1 MNTHAN
7 GISPFLS
14 LNRHFLGDAT
24 FFFLQLILSN
34 ILRHNPSL
42 LIFCFFIPSNY
53 HCSYFCSVLSS
64 FLQIS
69 LGRFFSLWN
78 IPYDFTTTKPTSW
91 VCCFFAS
98 DSLWLSYAFDL
109 SLTFSFL
116 MTSTLILPIGS
127 AIQNHLFF
135 FRVSPNRKCICPD
148 WMAVKTSVRRSYIYN
163 RF

>member
-1 MNTHAN
+1 MNAHAN
-7 GISPFLS
+7 GISHFFESS
-14 LNRHFLGDAT
+14 LLRRRNL
-24 FFFLQLILSN
+24 FFLQLILSN
-34 ILRHNPSL
+34 LLRHSPSL

-53 HCSYFCSVLSS
+53 HCSYFYSVLSS
-64 FLQIS
+64 LFLQIS